1 MEWHK
6 HLLALRQVRSD
17 LEMIQRELRCEV
29 NLLYPISHKFP
40 TLDYLRAQQSS
51 LDEALAHVEKAW
63 DRAFDQLYSLDPE
76 TRDSII
82 MVLGDANTP
91 RPMGDLL
98 PLSSP
103 DWDVRRTN
111 L

>member
-6 HLLALRQVRSD
+6 HLVVLKQLRGD
-17 LEMIQRELRCEV
+17 LQMIQRELRCEV
-29 NLLYPISHKFP
+29 NLLAPISHQFP

-51 LDEALAHVEKAW
+51 LDDALAHVEKAW
-63 DRAFDQLYSLDPE
+63 DRAFDQLYTLDRE

-91 RPMGDLL
+91 RPMGELL
-98 PLSSP
+98 PL
-103 DWDVRRTN
+103 TN